1 MNPMIRGMRSA
12 FRVPLRSGAIV
23 LMIAISIGLILS
35 MLAARS
41 SINAKI
47 SSVES
52 STANQ
57 ITVSPAGMQGGF
69 GNAQSPLTSANLTT
83 IQKTA
88 HAASTNATL
97 TDRLTNQDAASS
109 NSSSDTHEP
118 GESSSSSATT
128 SLTPSQTLGAFGAR
142 QMGQS
147 GSGMSN
153 FTPTPRITVTG
164 TNNPSEE
171 VTSSQIMSG
180 SPFSGTISSNVAM
193 VGTNLASKNN
203 LKVGSTFTAYGQT
216 ITVGAI
222 YKTNNNFSDNGLIM
236 PLTTVQNLSGQSGDI
251 SSITVYAD
259 SSNNVSALVSNLKKS
274 LGSSADITSDAAEA
288 DNLVTPLK
296 SIATLA
302 IVGVLAA
309 AGAGAVIILLAM
321 TIVVRERRRE
331 VGVMKA
337 IGAKTSKIITQF
349 STEAFTLTLIGGV
362 IGLAIGIAMAS
373 PVTSLLASNASST
386 SSSQTPGGM
395 PGMGS
400 QGGAGRSGG
409 MGGFNRVGGQLR
421 QNLTTITSTISLS
434 TIALSVSALFVIA
447 LLGSIIPSLLISKV
461 KPAEILRSE

>member
-1 MNPMIRGMRSA
+1 
-12 FRVPLRSGAIV
+12 
-23 LMIAISIGLILS
+23 
-35 MLAARS
+35 
-41 SINAKI
+41 
-47 SSVES
+47 
-52 STANQ
+52 
-57 ITVSPAGMQGGF
+57 
-69 GNAQSPLTSANLTT
+69 
-83 IQKTA
+83 
-88 HAASTNATL
+88 
-97 TDRLTNQDAASS
+97 
-109 NSSSDTHEP
+109 
-118 GESSSSSATT
+118 
-128 SLTPSQTLGAFGAR
+128 
-142 QMGQS
+142 
-147 GSGMSN
+147 
-153 FTPTPRITVTG
+153 
-164 TNNPSEE
+164 
-171 VTSSQIMSG
+171 MSG
-180 SPFSGTISSNVAM
+180 SPFSGTSSSNVAM

-362 IGLAIGIAMAS
+362 IGLAIGIAMAG

-395 PGMGS
+395 PGMGG
-400 QGGAGRSGG
+400 QGGADRSGG